1 MATINNDDE
10 RKMLSQRSNE
20 GKWSIVNGTLSD
32 RNNKATPNITQ
43 FWSTKQKVLS
53 AHIHTSSQPIL
64 SWNQESRKHFPRDI
78 HKTYYTAGRSL
89 WAVCTRSNNNEEVS
103 DYNINTNA
111 WKQNGHLQRCTGRT
125 TGAGRDPRIS
135 DENVESPQSGDINT
149 VLYMHSASFVRGSYG
164 PP

>member
-125 TGAGRDPRIS
+125 TGGRKGSKDFGRKCGEASKWRYKYSI
-135 DENVESPQSGDINT
+135 VHA
-149 VLYMHSASFVRGSYG
+149 LSFVRAGFVRG
-164 PP
+164 